1 MLGTPRVGSDQT
13 KLHIPFSRQL
23 PKTSQARHL
32 KQAYVSVAKWH
43 AALYSRQCDGGGV
56 NTLLQ
61 LTVITGTVTEGKQ
74 LFNWQKQT
82 PTLQKKKFTFLI
94 TLGHTNFNVRII
106 LWIVIPTTTRSFLS
120 VEMLYSEGFRKPWGF
135 KEKLMYLYIST
146 TFRIFLVFTCWK
158 FRKSHSYAMYA
169 QYGQLHSRDS
179 DVRNKKM
186 KKDGH

>member
-1 MLGTPRVGSDQT
+1 MQHFIPDSAMEVESTLSYSWLLLRVPLQKGNSYFID
-13 KLHIPFSRQL
+13 KNKRL
-23 PKTSQARHL
+23 HL
-32 KQAYVSVAKWH
+32 K
-43 AALYSRQCDGGGV
+43 
-56 NTLLQ
+56 
-61 LTVITGTVTEGKQ
+61 
-74 LFNWQKQT
+74 
-82 PTLQKKKFTFLI
+82 KKKFTFLI

-120 VEMLYSEGFRKPWGF
+120 VEMLYSEGFRKSWGF

-158 FRKSHSYAMYA
+158 FRKSHSYVMYA